1 MTVKRYADDKAAK
14 GRPRPRGVALVF
26 ASAGALCLIVAAA
39 VFALWFTDSLGY
51 DVALEARIAR
61 ADCLVLDQLLGK
73 PTTEPLK
80 APRVR
85 FYAPAAGEWIETT
98 LMTALGRHRRHTLP
112 HAWLSFLTRHPPGDE
127 IPCYYDPDDPGA
139 AAALSEHVDALYVRL
154 LACATVVVVLWVI
167 GTISLAIA
175 VADALDCAD
184 TCRYSD
190 DDDSDGNDDDND
202 KCGPS
207 DLETNLPPSRGWASR
222 WRLLDVVLA
231 E

>member
-1 MTVKRYADDKAAK
+1 MTVKRYADNKAAK
-14 GRPRPRGVALVF
+14 GRPHPRGVALVF
-26 ASAGALCLIVAAA
+26 ASAGALCLVIAAA

-51 DVALEARIAR
+51 DVALEARITR
-61 ADCLVLDQLLGK
+61 ADCLVLDQLTRE

-98 LMTALGRHRRHTLP
+98 LTTALGRHQRHTLP
-112 HAWLSFLTRHPPGDE
+112 HAWLPFLARHSPGDE

-184 TCRYSD
+184 TCRYSED
-190 DDDSDGNDDDND
+190 DDGDGNDDDND

-207 DLETNLPPSRGWASR
+207 DLEMNRPPSRGWALR